1 MSVYCIPTPH
11 ISSKTGVNGGK
22 SISLIFYPKHR
33 LWVFVTTKRR
43 SYFPKDGLTLSN
55 SKSDGI
61 PDGGLSRVNHS
72 LKAFLFFVE
81 ISSSSGHLKKQKLI
95 PKRWPS

>member
-1 MSVYCIPTPH
+1 MTLTCPCLVYLLIPH

-61 PDGGLSRVNHS
+61 PDGGLSRVNQFKS
-72 LKAFLFFVE
+72 
-81 ISSSSGHLKKQKLI
+81 ILI
-95 PKRWPS
+95 LC